1 MDGFLLIDK
10 QPDWT
15 SFDVCAKV
23 RKMLRIKKVG
33 HTGTLDPFA
42 TGLLIVAVGK
52 CTKLIPF
59 LEKAR
64 KTYVTKIVFGKD
76 SDTLD
81 PESEVRN
88 VDLPEKVPS
97 QLELETILKS
107 KFTGKIQQTPPQFSA
122 IKIKGKKACD
132 LARKG
137 EKVDIKPRE
146 TEVFS
151 VKILKYEFPEI
162 KIEMEVAAGFYVRSF
177 ARDLSEAIG
186 TKGICTEL
194 RRTKI
199 EKISVEDA
207 EYLEMI
213 TGTIDPKYI
222 ITHIS
227 HREIP
232 LGRIQDF
239 IAGRAFKFP
248 GVEKEKILVLCG
260 GKTVGIGEIVCGNL
274 QPRMVL

>member
-10 QPDWT
+10 DPDWT
-15 SFDVCAKV
+15 SFDVCARV

-42 TGLLIVAVGK
+42 TGLLVVAVGK
-52 CTKLIPF
+52 CTKLIPY
-59 LEKAR
+59 LEKAK
-64 KTYVTKIVFGKD
+64 KTYVTKIEFGKD
-76 SDTLD
+76 SSTLD
-81 PESEVRN
+81 PESEITN
-88 VDLPEKVPS
+88 VNLPAKISQKEMEK
-97 QLELETILKS
+97 ILQT
-107 KFTGKIQQTPPQFSA
+107 KFTGKIEQTPPQFSA

-137 EKVDIKPRE
+137 EKVEIKSRK

-151 VKILKYEFPEI
+151 AKILTYNFPEVE
-162 KIEMEVAAGFYVRSF
+162 IELEVAAGFYVRSF
-177 ARDLSEAIG
+177 ARDLAENLN

-199 EKISVEDA
+199 ENLAVEEA
-207 EYLEMI
+207 EKVEMT
-213 TGTIDPKYI
+213 TGTIDPKFI
-222 ITHIS
+222 ITDLD

-232 LGRIQDF
+232 AGRIQDF
-239 IAGRAFKFP
+239 IAGRAFPLP
-248 GVEKEKILVLCG
+248 GVEKEKVLVLCG

-274 QPRMVL
+274 QPRVVL